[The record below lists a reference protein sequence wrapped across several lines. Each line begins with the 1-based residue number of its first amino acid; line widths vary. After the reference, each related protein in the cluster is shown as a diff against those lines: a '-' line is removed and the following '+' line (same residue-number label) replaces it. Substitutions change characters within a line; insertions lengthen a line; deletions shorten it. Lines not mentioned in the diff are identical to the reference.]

1 LEVFVVLPTF
11 GPGCSA
17 QEVIRLALTAEELGF
32 DGVASTDHLLIP
44 TGPAG
49 EPDRYEEV
57 FDVLMVLASV
67 ATITQRVKLLTS
79 VVVLAMRNPFVVAKQ
94 AATLDQFSN
103 GRLILGLGAGYNQA
117 EFKNVGAEYSE
128 RGRRLNESLRL
139 FRHLFAG
146 SPGPF
151 DGSFYAYDRAT
162 FGPVPVRGAA
172 LPILI
177 GGNSDAALRRA
188 AKYGDYW
195 QSNAYVTAEQFPER
209 RRRLTE
215 LSVGRS
221 VRAGARI
228 HVTGDPTEMQ
238 QKTEAYAQAGAE
250 HLTIEFYPFSDL
262 DEHLRAFASRALRSA
277 KDN

>member
-1 LEVFVVLPTF
+1 MLPTF

-17 QEVIRLALTAEELGF
+17 QEVVRLALTAEALGF

-44 TGPAG
+44 TGPSG

-57 FDVLMVLASV
+57 FDVLMVLASL
-67 ATITQRVKLLTS
+67 ATVTQTVKLLTS
-79 VVVLAMRNPFVVAKQ
+79 VLVLAMRNPFVVAKQ

-103 GRLILGLGAGYNQA
+103 GRLILGLGAGYNEA
-117 EFKNVGAEYSE
+117 EFKNVGAQYSE

-146 SPGPF
+146 TPGAF
-151 DGSFYAYDRAT
+151 EGAFYGYDRAT
-162 FGPVPVRGAA
+162 FGPVPVRGAE

-188 AKYGDYW
+188 AQFGDYW
-195 QSNAYVTAEQFPER
+195 QSNDYLTAEQFPER
-209 RRRLTE
+209 RRL
-215 LSVGRS
+215 LINLAGGRR
-221 VRAGARI
+221 VRPGARI
-228 HVTGDPTEMQ
+228 HLTGDPIQMRT
-238 QKTEAYAQAGAE
+238 KTEAYAEAGAE

-262 DEHLRAFASRALRSA
+262 DEHLQTFGHGALRSL
-277 KDN
+277 KGR